1 MKVSH
6 KTVQLTLISFGIFLI
21 LATYFIYPKMIKEK
35 KLSEIKKEKPAED
48 TIKIDGIDANV
59 FENVEYQGIYDLNNS
74 FTIKSEK
81 AHILNNEPDMV
92 YMTNMNATIYM
103 NDGRIITI
111 TSDTGKYNKINYDCF
126 FEKNVKAYDHKTV
139 ILSENLDLLS
149 TEDYASVYNNVILTS
164 DNGSLKADKINY
176 NFDTEL
182 YEISMFD
189 DSNVKIK
196 ITK

>member
-111 TSDTGKYNKINYDCF
+111 TSDTGKYYKINRRHSGAAF
-126 FEKNVKAYDHKTV
+126 
-139 ILSENLDLLS
+139 S
-149 TEDYASVYNNVILTS
+149 
-164 DNGSLKADKINY
+164 GSY
-176 NFDTEL
+176 PSRVF
-182 YEISMFD
+182 
-189 DSNVKIK
+189 
-196 ITK
+196 